1 VNSEWSIVNR
11 ITKLTT
17 MINVQ
22 NDQVIATQ
30 QAMPRRTVAGIKIL
44 SNTSIEQLIQ

>member
-1 VNSEWSIVNR
+1 
-11 ITKLTT
+11 

-30 QAMPRRTVAGIKIL
+30 QAMPRRTVAGIKI
-44 SNTSIEQLIQ
+44 